1 MAASLDMQAIA
12 LKVGQRLRALAV
24 KETVPVGKGS
34 RSWRKVTKRGKSISG
49 GVDKQGG
56 ELRRSVTCTRFA
68 GGAIVGT
75 NKIYARAV
83 HEGLRAIVI
92 RPKKKRR
99 PGHGA
104 GGEAIARRVF
114 QKAREGNPFFR
125 KAVDL
130 FSDDFDNEVKSLGIE
145 EGAAEELKRALENKG
160 IQVKKG

>member
-92 RPKKKRR
+92 RPKKKRALAW
-99 PGHGA
+99 A